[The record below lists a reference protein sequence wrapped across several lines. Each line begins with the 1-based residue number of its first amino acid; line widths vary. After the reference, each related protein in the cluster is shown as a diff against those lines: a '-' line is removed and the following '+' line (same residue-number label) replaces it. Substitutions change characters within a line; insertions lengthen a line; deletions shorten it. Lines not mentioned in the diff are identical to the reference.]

1 MNVKNAVAR
10 PLRHAANPLRR
21 GLRLTRL
28 GARLL
33 PALIFFSACAVSSAQ
48 QAIKTGPEVG
58 STVPTFEAPDQNGQR
73 QNLQEYSWPQRGD
86 AGFLPFGGLVTVLQN
101 PARRAGTAAWEYP

>member
-1 MNVKNAVAR
+1 MNVNAAVR
-10 PLRHAANPLRR
+10 PLRQAANPPRR

-33 PALIFFSACAVSSAQ
+33 PALIFFSTCAVSSAQ

-58 STVPTFEAPDQNGQR
+58 STVPMFEAPDQNGQR
-73 QNLQEYSWPQRGD
+73 QNLKSILGPKG
-86 AGFLPFGGLVTVLQN
+86 AMLVFYRS
-101 PARRAGTAAWEYP
+101 ADW

>member
-1 MNVKNAVAR
+1 MNVNAAVR
-10 PLRHAANPLRR
+10 PLRQAANPPRR

-58 STVPTFEAPDQNGQR
+58 STVPMFEAPDQNGQR
-73 QNLQEYSWPQRGD
+73 QNLKSILGPKG
-86 AGFLPFGGLVTVLQN
+86 AMLVFYRS
-101 PARRAGTAAWEYP
+101 ADW

>member
-1 MNVKNAVAR
+1 MNVKNAVAI
-10 PLRHAANPLRR
+10 PLRHASKPPVRA
-21 GLRLTRL
+21 LRLRRL

-58 STVPTFEAPDQNGQR
+58 STVPTLEAPDQNGQ
-73 QNLQEYSWPQRGD
+73 PQSLKSILGPNG
-86 AGFLPFGGLVTVLQN
+86 AMLVFYRS
-101 PARRAGTAAWEYP
+101 ADW

>member
-1 MNVKNAVAR
+1 MNVNAAAS
-10 PLRHAANPLRR
+10 PLRHAANPPRR

-28 GARLL
+28 VARLL

-58 STVPTFEAPDQNGQR
+58 STVPMFEAPDQNGQR
-73 QNLQEYSWPQRGD
+73 QNLKSILGPKG
-86 AGFLPFGGLVTVLQN
+86 AMLVFYRS
-101 PARRAGTAAWEYP
+101 ADW